1 MRLWVQSVDASVIYH
16 GKGVGSR
23 IETTRKGFVKYESQ
37 ITKMVRN

>member
-1 MRLWVQSVDASVIYH
+1 MGLWVQSVDASVIYY

-23 IETTRKGFVKYESQ
+23 IETRSQ